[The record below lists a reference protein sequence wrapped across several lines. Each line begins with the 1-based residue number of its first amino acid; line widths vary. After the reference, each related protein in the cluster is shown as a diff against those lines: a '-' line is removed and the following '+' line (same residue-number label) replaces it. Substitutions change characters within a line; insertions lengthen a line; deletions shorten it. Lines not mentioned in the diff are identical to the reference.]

1 MLSRLVTWLPFSMK
15 QSNRLTPAS
24 RKWLAMGE
32 VTAAVITDGA
42 VVVVVVVVL
51 AVAVVDAATTLLP
64 LILLL
69 LVATDA
75 GKVIDI
81 RL

>member
-1 MLSRLVTWLPFSMK
+1 MTWLPFSMK

-24 RKWLAMGE
+24 LKWLAMGE

-42 VVVVVVVVL
+42 VVVVVVVVVVL

>member
-15 QSNRLTPAS
+15 QSNRLTRAS
-24 RKWLAMGE
+24 RKWLATGE

-42 VVVVVVVVL
+42 VVVVVA

-75 GKVIDI
+75 GKAIDI

>member
-24 RKWLAMGE
+24 RKWLVMGE

-42 VVVVVVVVL
+42 VVVVVV

-75 GKVIDI
+75 GKAIDI